1 MHGQSVF
8 FLIGSIILIGFLGN
22 LIFRK
27 TKISD
32 ILLLLSVGFLLG
44 PVFNIF
50 SADRLASFAEYFG
63 SFALVIILF
72 EGGLDLSIERVVK
85 GFGSSLLLVVFS
97 FFLSVL
103 LIAGFL
109 FLVFH
114 WNFVNSLLLGAIL
127 GCTSAAIVIPVVSR
141 MSITNDIKTIL
152 SIESALSDVLAV
164 VGTISII
171 EFVTL
176 KHIGISTPF
185 RSVASSFSIAI
196 VLGSLAGFLWLK
208 VLDIIGSQ
216 KYSYMITLA
225 VILIVY
231 SVIEFCGGSG
241 FISVLIFGII
251 LGNSN
256 EFVKFMKFKNN
267 IPVDD
272 TIKFFHGEVSFFIR
286 TFFFVYLGMIVSFK
300 YLTVHFLYLSI
311 ILVFLIVIARYLSSL
326 FFTLVNPDKKGF
338 KNALFGML
346 PRGLASAVLA
356 LAPTAANI
364 KGTED
369 FVGYSFLV
377 IVMTN
382 AIMTGAVFFSETAS
396 AKPARKRG

>member
-1 MHGQSVF
+1 MHGQSIF
-8 FLIGSIILIGFLGN
+8 FLIGLIILIGFLGN
-22 LIFRK
+22 LIFKK

-44 PVFNIF
+44 PVFKIF
-50 SADRLASFAEYFG
+50 NTERLDNFAEYFG

-85 GFGSSLLLVVFS
+85 GFGSSLILVVFS
-97 FFLSVL
+97 FFLSAL
-103 LIAGFL
+103 LVCGFL
-109 FLVFH
+109 FFFFD
-114 WNFVNSLLLGAIL
+114 WNFVNSLLLGTIL

-141 MSITNDIKTIL
+141 MSVTNDIKTIL
-152 SIESALSDVLAV
+152 SVESALSDVLAV

-171 EFVTL
+171 EFITL

-185 RSVASSFSIAI
+185 RAVASSFSIAI
-196 VLGSLAGFLWLK
+196 VLGTLTGFMWLK
-208 VLDIIGSQ
+208 VLDIIGNQ

-231 SVIEFCGGSG
+231 SMIEFFGGSG
-241 FISVLIFGII
+241 LIAVLIFGII

-267 IPVDD
+267 ISVDD

-300 YLTVHFLYLSI
+300 YLTMHFLLMSI
-311 ILVFLIVIARYLSSL
+311 TLVFLIVIARYLSSSL
-326 FFTLVNPDKKGF
+326 FIMVSPEKKQF
-338 KNALFGML
+338 KNAIFGML

-356 LAPTAANI
+356 LAPAAANI
-364 KGTED
+364 KGAED
-369 FVGYSFLV
+369 FVGYAFLV

-382 AIMTGAVFFSETAS
+382 AIMTGVVFLAETAS
-396 AKPARKRG
+396 VKTT